1 MKRIQFVGCGVALL
15 LSIVGIGAQVG
26 TARLEQAVRQQC
38 VTHDWP
44 NEAHEAHIDW
54 CSANGY
60 AVE

>member
-1 MKRIQFVGCGVALL
+1 MKRIHFVGGSVILMMV
-15 LSIVGIGAQVG
+15 IIGIGSNAMVHKLDQK
-26 TARLEQAVRQQC
+26 VRQQC